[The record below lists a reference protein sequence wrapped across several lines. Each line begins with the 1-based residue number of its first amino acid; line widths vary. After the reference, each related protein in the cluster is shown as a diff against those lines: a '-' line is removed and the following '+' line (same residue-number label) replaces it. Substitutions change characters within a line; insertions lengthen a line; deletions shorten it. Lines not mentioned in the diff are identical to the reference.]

1 MTSAPGSRASSAPAI
16 RASKRTGSCAGASVP
31 CRGESARVA
40 EASTVT
46 GAMIRPPPASRQRV
60 YPCARVPEAP
70 ANEAPFRLI
79 SDVSFGE
86 GVVVQS
92 FTNLYGCAL
101 GDETRV
107 GPFVE
112 IQRGA
117 RIGAR
122 CKIQSHS
129 FICDGV
135 TLGDRVFVGHGVLF
149 VNDKR
154 PRATGPDGEFQTE
167 TDWDL
172 LEIHVEDDAAI
183 GSGAVILGGV
193 RIGSGAL
200 GGAGAVVT
208 RDVPA
213 GATIAG
219 VPGRE
224 IS

>member
-16 RASKRTGSCAGASVP
+16 CASRRGGSWAGASAS

-40 EASTVT
+40 EPPPVT

-70 ANEAPFRLI
+70 ANEAPYRLI
-79 SDVSFGE
+79 TDVSFGE

-92 FTNLYGCAL
+92 FTNLYGCTV

-122 CKIQSHS
+122 CKIQSHA

-135 TLGDRVFVGHGVLF
+135 TIGERVFVGHGVMF

-154 PRATGPDGEFQTE
+154 PSAT
-167 TDWDL
+167 
-172 LEIHVEDDAAI
+172 
-183 GSGAVILGGV
+183 
-193 RIGSGAL
+193 
-200 GGAGAVVT
+200 
-208 RDVPA
+208 
-213 GATIAG
+213 
-219 VPGRE
+219 
-224 IS
+224 